1 VMTKVIVHRGIIEA
15 FFGSW
20 MSGLGSLLVSG
31 CPVHCDNAP
40 TVRAMDGCFGNV
52 IAAGHTVN
60 QKAIRG
66 KDIVYSTDGFVLEG
80 FTPTKE
86 WRKIHGRKNTPQIG
100 ESLEIEV
107 SDGKE
112 E

>member
-1 VMTKVIVHRGIIEA
+1 MITGRKCDVWAYQEP
-15 FFGSW
+15 
-20 MSGLGSLLVSG
+20 GLLAVWLS
-31 CPVHCDNAP
+31 
-40 TVRAMDGCFGNV
+40 GCFGNV
-52 IAAGHTVN
+52 IAVGHTVN

-66 KDIVYSTDGFVLEG
+66 KDIVYSMDGFVLEG

>member
-1 VMTKVIVHRGIIEA
+1 M
-15 FFGSW
+15 GS
-20 MSGLGSLLVSG
+20 GTGAL
-31 CPVHCDNAP
+31 PP
-40 TVRAMDGCFGNV
+40 TVP
-52 IAAGHTVN
+52 TVN

-66 KDIVYSTDGFVLEG
+66 KDIVYSMDGFVLEG

-100 ESLEIEV
+100 ENLEIEV

>member
-1 VMTKVIVHRGIIEA
+1 MAKVILHRGKIEG
-15 FFGSW
+15 FIGSW
-20 MSGLGSLLVSG
+20 MSGLGTLVVGG
-31 CPVHCDNAP
+31 CPVYCDNAP
-40 TVRAMDGCFGNV
+40 TIRALEECFGNV
-52 IAAGHTVN
+52 ISSGHTVN
-60 QKAIRG
+60 QKAIQG
-66 KDIVYSTDGFVLEG
+66 KDIVYSMEGFVLEG